1 VRLSRAV
8 ITHRTVIT
16 FADMCRRTATCRPSP
31 PPPPTLDGTS
41 CTHRWQFSC
50 NFSAFP
56 VRPQTQPHQRVRGGA
71 LIARSD
77 TRRARVTAPLPLSRT
92 FARRRH
98 HRRGAPSTRYYTLFA
113 RAPRTVFDAPRR
125 GVGIGIF
132 PPPSFLRPPTS
143 RCRSGT
149 VPTEL
154 LSMPPLAWS
163 AWT

>member
-1 VRLSRAV
+1 MRLSRTVLLSRSRTCAAEPLLV
-8 ITHRTVIT
+8 ALHRRRWTWTHR
-16 FADMCRRTATCRPSP
+16 
-31 PPPPTLDGTS
+31 L
-41 CTHRWQFSC
+41 QFSC

-56 VRPQTQPHQRVRGGA
+56 VGPQPHQRVRGGA

-77 TRRARVTAPLPLSRT
+77 TRRARVTAPLPLSQT

-132 PPPSFLRPPTS
+132 PPPSFRRPPTS

-154 LSMPPLAWS
+154 LSMPTLAWS